1 MGSDAEMK
9 CGNCGRPGK
18 LTRERC
24 HNCYCYRHKYGVER
38 PQRLISP
45 KSRPKWCY
53 NCKSTKAP
61 FIQGMCRA
69 CHGYKKRTG
78 RVRPRYLWDKELGCA
93 TCGVP
98 LSTVERH
105 ADKCAACYAYK
116 LRYGIERPE
125 RLWGIGP
132 AGWCEC
138 GFPAVAMVEENP
150 VCNRHKE

>member
-1 MGSDAEMK
+1 MGNNTEMT
-9 CGNCGRPGK
+9 CGNCGQSGK
-18 LTRERC
+18 LIRQRC

-61 FIQGMCRA
+61 FIQGMCKA

-78 RVRPRYLWDKELGCA
+78 RTRPRYRWDKELGCA

-116 LRYGIERPE
+116 LRYGRERPR

-138 GFPAVAMVEENP
+138 GFPAVAVVEKNP
-150 VCNRHKE
+150 VCNRHRG